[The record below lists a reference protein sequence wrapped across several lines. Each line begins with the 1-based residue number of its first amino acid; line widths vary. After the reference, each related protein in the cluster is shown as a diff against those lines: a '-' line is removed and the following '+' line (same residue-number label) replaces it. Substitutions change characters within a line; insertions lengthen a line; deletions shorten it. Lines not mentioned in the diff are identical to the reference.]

1 MTSKLASEWQDDAK
15 VSRPQKVTD
24 VTASDEVI
32 AKSASDA
39 VGAALSDSQE
49 QPGEQPGAARST
61 IHGWDTVFN
70 EKMTVI
76 HSWNIN

>member
-32 AKSASDA
+32 AKSASDF
-39 VGAALSDSQE
+39 AAPFPVYSFMF
-49 QPGEQPGAARST
+49 
-61 IHGWDTVFN
+61 HG
-70 EKMTVI
+70 
-76 HSWNIN
+76 